1 MMIDGSSALMAQAQ
15 ISAQASRASS
25 IASEASTLGA
35 GKQKT
40 LAAAQEAGKK
50 FESMFLS
57 QMLSHMFAG
66 IETDPN
72 FGGGHGET
80 MFRSM
85 LVDQYAQKM
94 TSAGGVGI
102 ADAVTREI
110 LKTQGA

>member
-1 MMIDGSSALMAQAQ
+1 MMIDGSNALMAQAQ

-40 LAAAQEAGKK
+40 LAAAEEAGKK

>member
-1 MMIDGSSALMAQAQ
+1 MMIDGTSALMAQAQ
-15 ISAQASRASS
+15 TSAQASKASS
-25 IASEASTLGA
+25 IASQASGLGN
-35 GKQKT
+35 GKHKT
-40 LAAAQEAGKK
+40 LAQAQEAGKQ

-57 QMLSHMFAG
+57 QMMSHMFEG

-94 TSAGGVGI
+94 TNAGGVGI

>member
-1 MMIDGSSALMAQAQ
+1 
-15 ISAQASRASS
+15 
-25 IASEASTLGA
+25 
-35 GKQKT
+35 
-40 LAAAQEAGKK
+40 
-50 FESMFLS
+50 MFLS
-57 QMLSHMFAG
+57 QMMSHMFEG

-94 TSAGGVGI
+94 TNAGGVGI

>member
-15 ISAQASRASS
+15 ISAQSGRASS
-25 IASEASTLGA
+25 IASEVSALGT
-35 GKQKT
+35 GKTKT
-40 LAAAQEAGKK
+40 VEAAREAGKK

-57 QMLSHMFAG
+57 QMLGHMFAG
-66 IETDPN
+66 IQTDPN

-85 LVDQYAQKM
+85 MVDQYAQKM
-94 TSAGGVGI
+94 TSAGGLGI